1 MIGQRNTSLAA
12 PLAFIALLFLLASC
26 DTYEPTSAPPAPAP
40 ASAPIVAEPEPEPAA
55 AEVAQPAPPLP
66 KAKPA
71 EVAAIPAQQ
80 KVEAVLPPPPP
91 PPPPEAPAMVKL
103 IGLGEAE
110 TLALLGTPYEQRE
123 VAPAKVWDYAAT
135 GCRLEVFLYL
145 DVASNSFHVLQY
157 RASGD
162 VSGSEASQRCLKRV
176 VDERR
181 G

>member
-55 AEVAQPAPPLP
+55 AELAQPAPPLP

-80 KVEAVLPPPPP
+80 KVEAVLPPPP